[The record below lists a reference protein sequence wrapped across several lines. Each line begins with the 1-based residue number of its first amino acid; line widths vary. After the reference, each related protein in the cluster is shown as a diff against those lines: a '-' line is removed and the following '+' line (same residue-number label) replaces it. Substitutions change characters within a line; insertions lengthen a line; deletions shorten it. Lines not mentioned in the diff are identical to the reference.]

1 VSSDDPKQLPVVEEA
16 NAEVT
21 SLIAK
26 LHRTEQRLEVLTAGE
41 VDTVAD
47 RNGRTIVLRRAQ
59 EHLRDQDAAKQAAI
73 LNALPAQIALLD
85 SHGRVLS
92 VNDAW
97 RRFSR
102 ANATWGLGSGVGMNY
117 LEFCDSTTGEA
128 APEAH
133 QLADG
138 IRSVLDGGVK
148 SYSIEYPRHLLP
160 ELQCYLSTVTPLTD
174 DSASG
179 AILMRRDVT
188 AERQATD
195 SLLASELQFR
205 QLAENIREVFWLTD
219 SAKTRQLYVSP
230 AYEEI
235 WGRSC
240 QSLYASPLD
249 WIDAIH
255 PEDRERVRR
264 ADQTQQA
271 HEEYVEEYRIIR
283 PDGTIRWIRNRAF
296 PIFRKEGE
304 VYRIAGLAED
314 ITERKEAEQR
324 IAYLNRVYA
333 MLSGINTLIVRM
345 SDRDELFREACRIAV
360 EAGGF
365 RMSLLAIID
374 KSTKQIGTIASA
386 GIDEDL
392 LTAIK
397 GLLTTSGGASNSMVT
412 RALQEKKA
420 TVSNVLQ
427 NDPQA
432 LLCRQHTAYGVRSLA
447 ILPLVVSDD
456 AVGILAL
463 YANESEFFHDEELI
477 LLTELAGDI
486 AFAIDHIEKQEQLHY
501 LAYYDGLT
509 GLANRP
515 LFMDRVAQHVRAAAG
530 AGHQLAL
537 FVIDLERFKN
547 INHSLGRPAGDMLL
561 KQVAQWLTHNAGDV
575 SLVARIDADH
585 FAVVLPKVTY
595 DGNVVRLLEKSMT
608 AFLNHSFELNDTV
621 YRIAAKVGVALFPDD
636 GTDADTLFRNAEAA
650 VKKAQ
655 VSGDQYLFYAS
666 KMTDTVA
673 GSLGLENQLRQAVD
687 KGEFVLHYQPKV
699 HLVSG
704 ELTGAEALI
713 RWNDPS
719 TGLVPPGRFIRV
731 LEDTGLIREVG
742 RWALRNALAEH
753 VRWRNAG
760 LLTPRIAVNV
770 SALQLRS
777 RSFVADIEQ
786 ILGSTPNSAAGLEL
800 EITESLIME
809 DVRHSVVTLHA
820 IRAMGVTIAI
830 DDFGTGFSSLSYL
843 SKLPVDTLKIDRSF
857 VIDMA
862 AGADGLTLVSV
873 IINLAHALKLKVI
886 AEGVETEEQLHQLRL
901 LNCDEMQGYLFGKA
915 VPGEIF
921 ESQYLA
927 SLDLRPT
934 LPKSRQ

>member
-1 VSSDDPKQLPVVEEA
+1 MPVAEEA
-16 NAEVT
+16 NAAVA
-21 SLIAK
+21 SLIAT
-26 LHRTEQRLEVLTAGE
+26 LHQTEQRLEALTAGE
-41 VDTVAD
+41 VDTVSD
-47 RNGRTIVLRRAQ
+47 RDGRTILLRRAQ
-59 EHLRDQDAAKQAAI
+59 DHLRHQEATKQAAI

-85 SHGRVLS
+85 SHGRILS
-92 VNDAW
+92 VNEAW
-97 RRFSR
+97 TRFSQ
-102 ANATWGLGSGVGMNY
+102 ANTVCGLGSGVGTNY
-117 LEFCDSTTGEA
+117 LEICDRASGEDA
-128 APEAH
+128 SDAH

-138 IRSVLDGGVK
+138 IRSVLGGGVT
-148 SYSIEYPRHLLP
+148 SYSIEYPRHSLP
-160 ELQCYLSTVTPLTD
+160 DLHCYLSTVTPLTD

-179 AILMRRDVT
+179 AIVMRRDVT
-188 AERQATD
+188 TERRATD

-219 SAKTRQLYVSP
+219 AAKTCQLYVSP

-240 QSLYASPLD
+240 QSLYASPHD

-264 ADQTQQA
+264 ADQAGQA
-271 HEEYVEEYRIIR
+271 SDESVEEYRIIR

-296 PIFRKEGE
+296 PIFRKGE

-314 ITERKEAEQR
+314 ISERKESERR

-333 MLSGINTLIVRM
+333 MLSGVNMLIARV
-345 SDRDELFREACRIAV
+345 SDRDELFHEACRIAV

-374 KSTKQIGTIASA
+374 KSTKQIVTLASS
-386 GIDEDL
+386 GMDEDL
-392 LTAIK
+392 LTAIRD
-397 GLLTTSGGASNSMVT
+397 LLTTSGRESNSMIART
-412 RALQEKKA
+412 LREKKA
-420 TVSNVLQ
+420 TVSNVMQ
-427 NDPQA
+427 DDPQA
-432 LLCRQHTAYGVRSLA
+432 ILCQQHTAYGVRALA
-447 ILPLVVSDD
+447 ILPLIVSDE

-463 YANESEFFHDEELI
+463 YAKETEFFHDEELK
-477 LLTELAGDI
+477 LLTELARDI
-486 AFAIDHIEKQEQLHY
+486 AFAIDHLEKQERLHY
-501 LAYYDGLT
+501 LAYYDELT
-509 GLANRP
+509 GLANRL
-515 LFMDRVAQHVRAAAG
+515 LFIDRVTQHLRAAAS
-530 AGHQLAL
+530 AGYKSAL

-547 INHSLGRPAGDMLL
+547 INDSLGRPTGDLL
-561 KQVAQWLTHNAGDV
+561 LRQVAQWLTRNAGDV

-585 FAVVLPKVTY
+585 FALVLPKVTY
-595 DGNVVRLLEKSMT
+595 EGDVVRLVEKSMT
-608 AFLNHSFELNDTV
+608 AFLNHPFELNDTV

-673 GSLGLENQLRQAVD
+673 GSLGLENDLRQAVD

-699 HLVSG
+699 NLVSG
-704 ELTGAEALI
+704 KLTGAEALI
-713 RWNDPS
+713 RWNDPR
-719 TGLVPPGRFIRV
+719 TGLVPPDRFIRI

-742 RWALRNALAEH
+742 RWALHSALAEH
-753 VRWRNAG
+753 LRWRSAG
-760 LLTPRIAVNV
+760 VTAPRIAVNV

-786 ILGSTPNSAAGLEL
+786 IIGRTPNAAAGLEL

-809 DVRHSVVTLHA
+809 DVKHSVVTLHA

-862 AGADGLTLVSV
+862 TGADGVTLVSV
-873 IINLAHALKLKVI
+873 IINLAHALNLKVV
-886 AEGVETEEQLHQLRL
+886 AEGVETEEQLQQLRL
-901 LNCDEMQGYLFGKA
+901 LNCDEMQGYLFGQP
-915 VPGEIF
+915 VPAEIF
-921 ESQYLA
+921 ESRYLA
-927 SLDLRPT
+927 SR
-934 LPKSRQ
+934 